1 VAPAKKKIKAKR
13 TGSMAQVAE
22 QHLPSRHKA
31 LSSNCSTTKKKRKK
45 ERKRKTVHQKL
56 LNK

>member
-31 LSSNCSTTKKKRKK
+31 LSSNRSTTKKKKK
-45 ERKRKTVHQKL
+45 KRTEKK
-56 LNK
+56 NSPPKIIE